1 MMKQELQDK
10 GLRKAIQ
17 ESTPYRLS
25 SNFTFRTMLKV
36 EESVRLQEKKQERRL
51 LFATIAA
58 SVCLLV
64 GSVITLSIFLGEEMI
79 AMFSGLGTTFARMD
93 LFSSPYWVLSIFIF
107 ILIGFDYWMRRAYYK
122 QHPGNG
128 CKE

>member
-17 ESTPYRLS
+17 KPTPYRLS

-36 EESVRLQEKKQERRL
+36 EEAVRLQEKKQERRL

-58 SVCLLV
+58 SVCLSV
-64 GSVITLSIFLGEEMI
+64 GAIITLSIFLGEEMI
-79 AMFSGLGTTFARMD
+79 AMFSGLGATFARMD
-93 LFSSPYWVLSIFIF
+93 LLSSPYWILSILIF
-107 ILIGFDYWMRRAYYK
+107 ILIGFDYWMRKAYYK
-122 QHPGNG
+122 RHPENG
-128 CKE
+128 V